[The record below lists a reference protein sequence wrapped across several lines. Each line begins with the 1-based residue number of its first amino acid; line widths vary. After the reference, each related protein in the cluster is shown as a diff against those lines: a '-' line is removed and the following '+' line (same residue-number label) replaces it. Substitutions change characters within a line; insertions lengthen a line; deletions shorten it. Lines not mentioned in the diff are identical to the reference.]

1 MGSNPTEAWLA
12 MGIDKAKE
20 SILVVDDDQRVCEV
34 LKELLGA
41 LHFPTAS
48 ALSASEALKMLKDK
62 PYTFLLADMKMP
74 EMNGIELIRRSREK
88 FPSVSVIAMTGYAD
102 EFKYV
107 DIIEAGAND
116 FVKKPIDIAEL
127 EAKIVRCISERD
139 LKKELSRL
147 SMTDSLTGLFNQRQF
162 YMRLREEIVRSTRQK
177 HSLALILLDLD
188 NFKEYNDRHGHIAG
202 DQALRH
208 VGKAILRSI
217 REGVDSGYRYGGDE
231 FAIILIDSDVLVAE
245 EIGKRVHVAIRDSGE
260 LKASLGYAVY
270 SEEMNLT
277 EFVRLADTNLYKSKM
292 QAKNRHLN

>member
-1 MGSNPTEAWLA
+1 MD
-12 MGIDKAKE
+12 IDKAKE
-20 SILVVDDDQRVCEV
+20 LILVVDDDQRVCEV

-41 LHFPTAS
+41 LQFPTAS
-48 ALSASEALKMLKDK
+48 ALSGADALKMLKDR

-74 EMNGIELIRRSREK
+74 EMNGMELIRRSREN
-88 FPSVSVIAMTGYAD
+88 FPNVSVIAMTGYAD

-107 DIIEAGAND
+107 DIINAGAND

-147 SMTDSLTGLFNQRQF
+147 SVTDSLTGLFNQRQF

-177 HSLALILLDLD
+177 HPLALILLDLD
-188 NFKEYNDRHGHIAG
+188 NFKEYNDKHGHIAG

-231 FAIILIDSDVLVAE
+231 FAIILIDSDILIAE
-245 EIGKRVHVAIRDSGE
+245 EIGKRVRFAIKDSGE
-260 LKASLGYAVY
+260 LRASLGYAVY
-270 SEEMNLT
+270 SEDMNLT
-277 EFVRLADTNLYKSKM
+277 DFVRLADTNLYKTKTET
-292 QAKNRHLN
+292 KNGRAN

>member
-1 MGSNPTEAWLA
+1 MN
-12 MGIDKAKE
+12 IDKSKE

-41 LHFPTAS
+41 LQYPTAS
-48 ALSASEALKMLKDK
+48 ALGGEDALKMLREK

-74 EMNGIELIRRSREK
+74 EMNGMELIRRSREN
-88 FPSVSVIAMTGYAD
+88 FPNVSVIAMTGYAD

-107 DIIEAGAND
+107 DIINAGAND

-127 EAKIVRCISERD
+127 EAKIIRCISERD

-147 SMTDSLTGLFNQRQF
+147 SITDSLTGLFNQRQF

-177 HSLALILLDLD
+177 HPLALILMDLD
-188 NFKEYNDRHGHIAG
+188 NFKDYNDKHGHIAG

-231 FAIILIDSDVLVAE
+231 FAIILIDSDIPIAE
-245 EIGKRVHVAIRDSGE
+245 EIGKRVRLAIRDSWE
-260 LKASLGYAVY
+260 LRASLGYAVY
-270 SEEMNLT
+270 GENMNLT
-277 EFVRLADTNLYKSKM
+277 DFVSLADSNLYKSKTERKNG
-292 QAKNRHLN
+292 QAH

>member
-1 MGSNPTEAWLA
+1 MDV
-12 MGIDKAKE
+12 DKAKE

-41 LHFPTAS
+41 LQFPTAS
-48 ALSASEALKMLKDK
+48 ALSGEEALKMLRDK
-62 PYTFLLADMKMP
+62 PYTFLFADMRMP
-74 EMNGIELIRRSREK
+74 EMNGMELIRRSREN
-88 FPSVSVIAMTGYAD
+88 FPNVSVIAMTGYAD
-102 EFKYV
+102 EYKYV
-107 DIIEAGAND
+107 DIINAGAND

-177 HSLALILLDLD
+177 HALALILLDLD
-188 NFKEYNDRHGHIAG
+188 NFKDYNDRHGHIAG

-208 VGKAILRSI
+208 VGKAILKSI

-231 FAIILIDSDVLVAE
+231 FAIILIDSDIAIAE
-245 EIGKRVHVAIRDSGE
+245 EIGKRVRMAIRDSGQ
-260 LKASLGYAVY
+260 LGASLGYAVY
-270 SEEMNLT
+270 GENMNLT
-277 EFVRLADTNLYKSKM
+277 DFVRLADTNLYKSKTE
-292 QAKNRHLN
+292 AKNGRTN